1 MQKIK
6 KIIEKGREVEIWTR
20 KATSSTEEAPKRK
33 YVRSKKKKKL
43 KKKKIFLTHKNLNVK
58 IWY

>member
-33 YVRSKKKKKL
+33 YVRSKKKK
-43 KKKKIFLTHKNLNVK
+43 N
-58 IWY
+58 